1 MQKSW
6 GKKLKKTVWAPIYL
20 RLIVPLLRSKTEPV
34 FKARGVAVGLAWAM
48 TPLVGVQMGLVVLTW
63 GIAKKLKW
71 SFSMPLA
78 LAWTWVSNVVTLV
91 PIYYLFYVCGQIMR
105 GKWDHISGYDSL
117 SRLIKQ
123 VFISEA
129 AFAEQFTEFIKLFV
143 QDWGISLFV
152 GCIPFVIGG
161 YILGYRLT
169 MRFENSRLKRK
180 NRLKKRG

>member
-1 MQKSW
+1 MLQSCWEKF
-6 GKKLKKTVWAPIYL
+6 KKIVWAPIYL
-20 RLIVPLLRSKTEPV
+20 RLMIPLLRSKMKPTY
-34 FKARGVAVGLAWAM
+34 KARGVAVGLAWAM
-48 TPLVGVQMGLVVLTW
+48 TPLVGIQMGLVFLTW

-105 GKWDHISGYDSL
+105 GKWHNISGYDSL

-123 VFISEA
+123 VFISDA
-129 AFAEQFTEFIKLFV
+129 AFLDQFKEFLRLFV

-161 YILGYRLT
+161 YILGYKLT
-169 MRFENSRLKRK
+169 MRFENLRLKRK